1 MSVTAQATANPKLL
15 PKKRYFSVLD
25 TFQFATG
32 VAILNLFPGTP
43 VIPERDTSPR
53 ETRNGSMGYSV
64 GKPDQA
70 RLTEVLNQ
78 GYCFHSEC
86 SHPDRSFFGELE
98 LMQ

>member
-64 GKPDQA
+64 GKLDQA